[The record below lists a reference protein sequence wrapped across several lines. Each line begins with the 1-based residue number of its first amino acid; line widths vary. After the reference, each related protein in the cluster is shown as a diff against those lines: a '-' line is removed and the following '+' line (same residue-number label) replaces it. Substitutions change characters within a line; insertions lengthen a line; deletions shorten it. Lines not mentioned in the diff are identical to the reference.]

1 MTQKSLV
8 RAAKKLSDMHE
19 QERLLCLKYKEAC
32 EDAEDWQ
39 GAKDFMRL
47 VREHADARARY
58 AQMCWRF
65 KMCKLDFVCCNLD
78 IVMPTVWY
86 Y

>member
-1 MTQKSLV
+1 MTQKSLA
-8 RAAKKLSDMHE
+8 RAAEKLSDMHA
-19 QERLLCLKYKEAC
+19 QEKLLCLKYKEAC

-47 VREHADARARY
+47 VREHANASARY
-58 AQMCWRF
+58 AEMSWRF
-65 KMCKLDFVCCNLD
+65 KRCKLDFVCCNLD
-78 IVMPTVWY
+78 IVLPTVWY